1 MVYVDPAVLQ
11 KIVAILR
18 GEPVSKDEQEDLAD
32 ELECALLFAEEFDV
46 EEEDDYFDSYEG
58 DNYVYDPVE
67 DLIHE
72 IKACFERLAL
82 EHPEQADILE
92 KARSD
97 ILGTVKF
104 YLDQMF

>member
-18 GEPVSKDEQEDLAD
+18 GEPASKDEQEDLAD
-32 ELECALLFAEEFDV
+32 ELERALLFAEEFDV
-46 EEEDDYFDSYEG
+46 EEEDDYFDSCEG

-67 DLIHE
+67 DLIRE

-92 KARSD
+92 EARSD